1 MITVVLVEDQTLV
14 REGIRSLLALADDI
28 EVVGEAADGLDALPL
43 IAATSPDV
51 VLLDIRMPRMD
62 GLTTLHAL
70 GPNPPAVLVLT
81 TFDDD
86 DAVIDAVRA
95 GARGYLLKDVTL
107 DQLVG
112 AIRAVHEG
120 GSAIYPGITE
130 TLLRRLAGRPRTFD
144 RFDRPDPLT
153 SREVEVLRLLTG
165 GYSNREIAATLH
177 LTEGTVKNHVSAV
190 LEKLGVRDRTRAA
203 LRGIELG
210 YSATSPPG
218 EDTPM

>member
-28 EVVGEAADGLDALPL
+28 EVVGEAADGLDGLAL
-43 IAATSPDV
+43 IAATGPDV
-51 VLLDIRMPRMD
+51 VLLDLRMPRMD
-62 GLTTLHAL
+62 GLTTIQAL

-95 GARGYLLKDVTL
+95 GARGYLVKDVTL

-120 GSAIYPGITE
+120 GSAIHPGITE
-130 TLLRRLAGRPRTFD
+130 TLLRRLARRPGTFD
-144 RFDRPDPLT
+144 RFDRPEPLT

-165 GYSNREIAATLH
+165 GYSNREIAVTLH
-177 LTEGTVKNHVSAV
+177 LTEGTVKNHVSTV

-210 YSATSPPG
+210 YSATWPPG
-218 EDTPM
+218 KDSAT